1 MLVLSSRVHE
11 KIVLPGLH
19 TSIEVVAIQPGTVR
33 LGIEAPE
40 EVRILR
46 QGLPDRVAEWGPDP
60 AAQADP
66 PTLLQ
71 ISQLLDRRLEVA
83 RKGLEELRT
92 RLRGGEAEDA
102 ETLLDKLDEDLHLL
116 RRRLVREVEKTA
128 PASAAPSPTAVVCW
142 R

>member
-19 TSIEVVAIQPGTVR
+19 TSIEVVAIQPGSVR

-46 QGLPDRVAEWGPDP
+46 QALPDRVAEWGPDP
-60 AAQADP
+60 AAEEQP

-71 ISQLLDRRLEVA
+71 ISQLLDRRLEIA
-83 RKGLEELRT
+83 HKGLEELRN
-92 RLRGGEAEDA
+92 RLRRGDEDA
-102 ETLLDKLDEDLHLL
+102 EIILDKLDEDLHLL

-128 PASAAPSPTAVVCW
+128 PTDGAPIPTAVVCG

>member
-19 TSIEVVAIQPGTVR
+19 TSIEVVAIQPGSVR

-46 QGLPDRVAEWGPDP
+46 QALPDRVAEWGPDP
-60 AAQADP
+60 AAEDQP

-71 ISQLLDRRLEVA
+71 ISQLLDRRLEIA
-83 RKGLEELRT
+83 HKGLAELRS
-92 RLRGGEAEDA
+92 RLRRGEDA
-102 ETLLDKLDEDLHLL
+102 EIILDKLDEDLHLL

-128 PASAAPSPTAVVCW
+128 PTDGAPTPTAVVCC